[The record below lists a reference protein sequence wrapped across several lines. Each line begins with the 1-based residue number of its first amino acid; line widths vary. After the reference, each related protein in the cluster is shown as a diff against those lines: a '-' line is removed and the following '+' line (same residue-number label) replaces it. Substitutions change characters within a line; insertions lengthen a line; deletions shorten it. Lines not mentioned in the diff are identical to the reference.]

1 MFEIS
6 QVPHRIPS
14 SNSTRY
20 LSYINPFPLTV
31 QGRSFLRK
39 RRKEHPAKF
48 LGVLI
53 FVTEILLI
61 RGYFESEW
69 WWSSSRTL
77 EFQLLPRTR

>member
-1 MFEIS
+1 EF
-6 QVPHRIPS
+6 
-14 SNSTRY
+14 
-20 LSYINPFPLTV
+20 F
-31 QGRSFLRK
+31 GR

-69 WWSSSRTL
+69 WWSSVRSL